1 LPSAAEEVEVP
12 HDDDAEEI
20 LRVLR
25 TWLERD
31 VAPVVLELEHADEYP
46 RALVEQMREFG
57 LFGATIPTEYGGLG
71 LRASQYAR
79 VVEEISRVWM
89 SLTGVINS
97 HLMMAELVRRYGTE
111 DQRTRLLPAFAAGD
125 LRGGLA
131 LTEPDCGSD
140 LQAVRT
146 TARRDGDR
154 YLVTGNKAWIT
165 NGGEGNCLA
174 VLLKTDPDA
183 RPRYNGMSL
192 FIAFKSDG
200 YQVIRRL
207 PKLGYKGVDTVEL
220 VFDEV
225 PVPADRLVGGDEGQG
240 FHQTVGALE
249 LGRINVAARGVGI
262 ADAALRASV
271 EYSRVRQTMGKPI
284 GEHQAIQLKLA
295 DMATRVAASRLLVAD
310 AARAFDEGRRCDLEA
325 GMAKLMATEA
335 ALENATE
342 ALRIHAA
349 YGYSTEGHVERYYRD
364 APLLCIGEGTNEI
377 QRIVIARQLLARD

>member
-1 LPSAAEEVEVP
+1 
-12 HDDDAEEI
+12 
-20 LRVLR
+20 
-25 TWLERD
+25 
-31 VAPVVLELEHADEYP
+31 
-46 RALVEQMREFG
+46 M
-57 LFGATIPTEYGGLG
+57 
-71 LRASQYAR
+71 
-79 VVEEISRVWM
+79 VEEISKVWM

-97 HLMMAELVRRYGTE
+97 HLMMAELVRRYGTD
-111 DQRTRLLPAFAAGD
+111 DQRARLLPAFAAGD

-146 TARRDGDR
+146 QARRDGDR
-154 YLVTGNKAWIT
+154 YLVTGNKSWIT

-174 VLLKTDPDA
+174 VLLKTDPEA
-183 RPRYNGMSL
+183 RPRYAGMSL
-192 FIAFKSDG
+192 FIALKSDG
-200 YQVIRRL
+200 YQVVRRL

-225 PVPADRLVGGDEGQG
+225 PVPADRLVGGIEGQG

-249 LGRINVAARGVGI
+249 LGRINVAARGVGV

-271 EYSRVRQTMGKPI
+271 EYSRQRQTMGKPI

-310 AARAFDEGRRCDLEA
+310 AARAFDEDRRCDLEA
-325 GMAKLMATEA
+325 GMAKLMASEA

-349 YGYSTEGHVERYYRD
+349 YGYSTEGHVERYFRD

>member
-1 LPSAAEEVEVP
+1 MP
-12 HDDDAEEI
+12 HDDDAQEI

-57 LFGATIPTEYGGLG
+57 LFGATIPPEYGGLG
-71 LRASQYAR
+71 LRASEYAR

-97 HLMMAELVRRYGTE
+97 HLMMAELVRRYGTD
-111 DQRTRLLPAFAAGD
+111 DQRARLLPAFAAGD

-146 TARRDGDR
+146 QARRDGDR
-154 YLVTGNKAWIT
+154 YLVTGNKSWIT

-174 VLLKTDPDA
+174 VLLKTDPEA
-183 RPRYNGMSL
+183 RPRYAGMSL
-192 FIAFKSDG
+192 FIALKSDG
-200 YQVIRRL
+200 YQVVRRL

-225 PVPADRLVGGDEGQG
+225 PVPADRLVGGIEGQG

-249 LGRINVAARGVGI
+249 LGRINVAARGVGV

-271 EYSRVRQTMGKPI
+271 EYSRQRQTMGKPI

-310 AARAFDEGRRCDLEA
+310 AAKAFDEGRRCDLEA
-325 GMAKLMATEA
+325 GMAKLMASEA

-349 YGYSTEGHVERYYRD
+349 YGYSTEGHVERYFRD